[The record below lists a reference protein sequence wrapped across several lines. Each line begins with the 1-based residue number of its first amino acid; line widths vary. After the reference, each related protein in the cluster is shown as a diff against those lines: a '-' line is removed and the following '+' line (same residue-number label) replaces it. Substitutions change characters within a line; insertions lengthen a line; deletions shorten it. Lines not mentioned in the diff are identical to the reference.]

1 MKIRKKIDSGFDG
14 RKSILDIY
22 KCPKSKNGVRHLQKK
37 RDFLICD
44 HYALVLI
51 LRIFYL

>member
-14 RKSILDIY
+14 RKPILDIY
-22 KCPKSKNGVRHLQKK
+22 KCPKTKNGHGHLQKK

-44 HYALVLI
+44 LYAL
-51 LRIFYL
+51 IFFL